1 MVTHTE
7 QQMSST
13 TLSRHPVVRNLLA
26 AAEHLADFPSLTVGE
41 ALDALSLPFAGIPA
55 DLIDLPGALA
65 CEAIEAEL
73 LVLSGCWTSNHRE
86 AA

>member
-1 MVTHTE
+1 MFTTVRPP
-7 QQMSST
+7 SSHVNPT
-13 TLSRHPVVRNLLA
+13 AALLA

-41 ALDALSLPFAGIPA
+41 ALDALSLSLDGLPA
-55 DLIDLPGALA
+55 DLIDLPGAIA

-73 LVLSGCWTSNHRE
+73 LVLSVGWAPAHRE